1 MEENEHIIGERITVV
16 GLGGAGCNTVS
27 RITDLGIKS
36 AETIA
41 MNSDKLH
48 LGITRAHKKHVLG
61 YSLTRGL
68 GCGGFPEMGARAAEA
83 DKAVIQEML
92 KDSEIVFVCAGMGG
106 GTGGGAAPV
115 VSKIAK
121 EQGATVV
128 AMVTFPFSLE
138 RARLKK
144 ALAGIQQLKQNAD
157 TVVLIDNN
165 KLASYVPNLPLDK
178 AFSLADEIV
187 ANAIIGIS
195 DTIKLPSLMNVDFA
209 DVKNLMT
216 NKGLAMISVGEGKG
230 ADRVQEAINS
240 TLSNPLLDVEVAGAN
255 GALIHIAGGNS
266 LTLGDAIKIGEGIS
280 GTLADTAD
288 VKMGARVIE
297 DLGDTYVVTSIVTG
311 VKSKILDYNFTPTM
325 QYTDKEKK
333 EQADTE
339 AQLLKLEAL

>member
-1 MEENEHIIGERITVV
+1 MEGTEHVIGEKITVI

-61 YSLTRGL
+61 YTLTRGL
-68 GCGGFPEMGARAAEA
+68 GCGGFPELGARAAEG
-83 DKAVIQEML
+83 DKAIIQDML
-92 KDSEIVFVCAGMGG
+92 KDSELVFVCAGMGG

-128 AMVTFPFSLE
+128 AMVTFPFALE

-144 ALAGIQQLKQNAD
+144 AVAGIHLLRQSAD

-187 ANAIIGIS
+187 ANAVVGIS
-195 DTIKLPSLMNVDFA
+195 DTIKVPSLMNVDFA

-230 ADRVQEAINS
+230 SNRVQSAIDS
-240 TLSNPLLDVEVAGAN
+240 TLANPLLDVEVAGAN
-255 GALIHIAGGNS
+255 GALIHIAGGKS
-266 LTLGDAIKIGEGIS
+266 LTLGDAIRIGEGIS

-288 VKMGARVIE
+288 VKIGARVVD
-297 DLGDTYVVTSIVTG
+297 DLDDTCLVTSIVTG

-325 QYTDKEKK
+325 QYTDKEMR
-333 EQADTE
+333 QMSDTE
-339 AQLLKLEAL
+339 AQLAYLEAL

>member
-1 MEENEHIIGERITVV
+1 MDDSEHVIGEKITVI

-68 GCGGFPEMGARAAEA
+68 GCGGFPELGARAAEA
-83 DKAVIQEML
+83 DKAIIQDML
-92 KDSEIVFVCAGMGG
+92 KDSELVFVCAGMGG

-128 AMVTFPFSLE
+128 AMVTFPFALE

-144 ALAGIQQLKQNAD
+144 AIAGIQQLRQNAD

-187 ANAIIGIS
+187 ANAVMGIS
-195 DTIKLPSLMNVDFA
+195 DTIKLPSLLNVDFA

-230 ADRVQEAINS
+230 ADRVQGAIDS
-240 TLSNPLLDVEVAGAN
+240 TLANPLLDVEVAGAN
-255 GALIHIAGGNS
+255 GALIHIAGGKS
-266 LTLGDAIKIGEGIS
+266 LTLGDAVKIGEGIS
-280 GTLADTAD
+280 ATLAETAD
-288 VKMGARVIE
+288 VKMGARVV
-297 DLGDTYVVTSIVTG
+297 DSLGDTYLVTSIVTG
-311 VKSKILDYNFTPTM
+311 VKSRILDYNFTPTM
-325 QYTDKEKK
+325 QYSDKEKQ
-333 EQADTE
+333 EMAERE
-339 AQLLKLEAL
+339 AQLISLESL